1 MEEVVNV
8 AILNIGK
15 TEIGLECIGDQ
26 IIVLEDKFKTGY
38 ECSKC
43 EGDRYLDEPCNFCN
57 GTGKEN
63 ADTENESPC
72 RMCCPPDMFLS
83 GVSMPGKRV
92 CPQCGGKGAL
102 IVAPQ
107 DSQRK
112 PTSGVVKSCGPDV
125 KSDSGPYPLK
135 VGDRVLYS
143 QFAGTGIELKQ
154 KGFIRIMHAH
164 EVMCKIYGTGRLGD
178 FVK

>member
-1 MEEVVNV
+1 
-8 AILNIGK
+8 
-15 TEIGLECIGDQ
+15 
-26 IIVLEDKFKTGY
+26 
-38 ECSKC
+38 
-43 EGDRYLDEPCNFCN
+43 
-57 GTGKEN
+57 
-63 ADTENESPC
+63 
-72 RMCCPPDMFLS
+72 
-83 GVSMPGKRV
+83 MPGKKV

-112 PTSGVVKSCGPDV
+112 PTSGVIKSVGPEVSDKPYLHSTMGSVETVKNN
-125 KSDSGPYPLK
+125 PYPLK

-164 EVMCKIYGTGRLGD
+164 EVMCKLYGTGRLGD